1 MTFFASTYEW
11 PTGCMEFEVIGEGAY
26 DGSGEIVVH
35 NDRFILKAPGCFM
48 YATGQPK
55 ARTLKTT
62 IDGRPALLRGDV
74 FAIDGELGLR
84 LYELR
89 IGSDDDEPTYVEMS
103 AVFEYLSSVCSY
115 RPEDGAQRSAADPI
129 DLPALIH
136 AAPMSAVIPSSTN
149 TVRLIAASATVLD
162 EFEPHLEALQDL
174 LTFAL
179 DMPVGRL
186 SLSATDT
193 AGRVV
198 EIHGRER
205 FAPFGRPPRRPVE
218 HLLRLSGTYAQAV
231 MDRWWDARETLR
243 PIPQLL
249 AGLRYQPGY
258 VEADVILSAAAIEA
272 FATRTDVGEDPRLS
286 NDEAQPILNALDGLV
301 ELNENQKTIVSQMK
315 HEVTRTTLHSK
326 MELLLARVSPVAIA
340 NSRVS
345 TADWLPKFKRTRN
358 HIAHGNGGSVSD
370 VWTDKETLRAVRDA
384 NRLLLSLA
392 FLTHLGV
399 PEAALERAAERL
411 GNRYSGQH
419 RSTGIFQ

>member
-11 PTGCMEFEVIGEGAY
+11 PTRCIEFVAIGEGAR
-26 DGSGEIVVH
+26 DGAGDIVVR
-35 NDRFILKAPGCFM
+35 NDQFILKAAGCFT
-48 YATGQPK
+48 YATGQR
-55 ARTLKTT
+55 AMRTLKTT
-62 IDGRPALLRGDV
+62 IDGRPALLRGGV
-74 FAIDGELGLR
+74 VVIDRELGLR
-84 LYELR
+84 LDELR
-89 IGSDDDEPTYVEMS
+89 IGSDEEEPTYIEAV
-103 AVFEYLSSVCSY
+103 AVFEHLSSVCSY
-115 RPEDGAQRSAADPI
+115 RPEDGAKRSALDPI
-129 DLPALIH
+129 NLPGLID
-136 AAPMSAVIPSSTN
+136 AAPMSAVLPSSTN
-149 TVRLIAASATVLD
+149 TLRLIAASATVLD
-162 EFEPHLEALQDL
+162 DFESHLETLQDL

-186 SLSATDT
+186 SLSATDM

-205 FAPFGRPPRRPVE
+205 FAPFGRPPRQPVE
-218 HLLRLSGTYAQAV
+218 HLLRLSGTYAQV
-231 MDRWWDARETLR
+231 MMDRWWDARETLR

-301 ELNENQKTIVSQMK
+301 ELNGNQKAIVSQMK

-326 MELLLARVSPVAIA
+326 MELLLARVNPGAIA

-370 VWTDKETLRAVRDA
+370 VWTDKETLLAVRDA

-411 GNRYSGQH
+411 GNRYGGQH